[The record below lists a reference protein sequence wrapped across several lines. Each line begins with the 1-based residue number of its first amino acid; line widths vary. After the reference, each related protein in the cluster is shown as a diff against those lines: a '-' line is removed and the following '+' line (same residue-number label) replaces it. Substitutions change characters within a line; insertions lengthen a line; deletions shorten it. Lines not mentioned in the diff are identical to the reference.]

1 VDEKVLGEPNQMA
14 IALQDTI
21 GIPSVRMTLVKGYD
35 KPGRSFE
42 IDNKM
47 PYLDKKPLLCFRV
60 LQEAIDK
67 KVYEEPNQMAI
78 ASADANGVPSVRM
91 VLLKGYDER
100 GFMFYTNYESRKA
113 QELANGHAALCM
125 YWEPLQRSVS
135 SSSIAT
141 SWNRWHGNSDP

>member
-1 VDEKVLGEPNQMA
+1 MKTTM
-14 IALQDTI
+14 
-21 GIPSVRMTLVKGYD
+21 R
-35 KPGRSFE
+35 GRL
-42 IDNKM
+42 
-47 PYLDKKPLLCFRV
+47 PYCGV
-60 LQEAIDK
+60 VQEAVDK

-135 SSSIAT
+135 FLTCYNLLKNAKHACMSHAQ
-141 SWNRWHGNSDP
+141 